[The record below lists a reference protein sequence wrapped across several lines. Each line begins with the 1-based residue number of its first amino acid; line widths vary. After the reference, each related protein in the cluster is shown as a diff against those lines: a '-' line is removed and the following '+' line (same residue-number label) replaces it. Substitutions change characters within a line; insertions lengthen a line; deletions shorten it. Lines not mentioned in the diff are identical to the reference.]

1 MPPHP
6 LLFEGIA
13 DMKRLLER
21 AFGAESMGDWRLV
34 PTAANRQPAAASY
47 LLAHGD
53 DTYRAFKLDVL
64 RVAEGRIVEITTF
77 DAALFDQFG
86 LPPTLTSSSS

>member
-6 LLFEGIA
+6 LLFEGIGEIRGL
-13 DMKRLLER
+13 MER
-21 AFGAESMGDWRLV
+21 ALRDDWRLV

-47 LLAHGD
+47 LRATGD
-53 DTYRAFKLDVL
+53 DAYRAFKLDVL

-77 DAALFDQFG
+77 DAALFERFG
-86 LPPTLTSSSS
+86 LPPELSPSSS